1 MKQEFLHGGNFDNFD
16 VTYRCDDCNKEFRFL
31 KEYHFHQA
39 LNHKEKIEKVG
50 LGQQFEDFEP
60 TMVYKCKKCD
70 KTFPHSSY
78 LKKHATTHKSVDKS
92 QKPNENGE
100 VKNADPPEHSEDLQD
115 GNTETVNL
123 SSLNET
129 AASVEDEEYLNES
142 NINLTTVEIQSIK
155 NEESS
160 LAVADLIVEGNA
172 TVPQETEFI
181 LYTCPQCNEV
191 YENEHSLIT
200 HITER
205 HQNEIDIQNE
215 DSETLEFT
223 VTSPHDVG
231 SEQLLTDTIQTLVE
245 AATIK
250 SEINSR

>member
-1 MKQEFLHGGNFDNFD
+1 M
-16 VTYRCDDCNKEFRFL
+16 
-31 KEYHFHQA
+31 
-39 LNHKEKIEKVG
+39 G

-78 LKKHATTHKSVDKS
+78 LKKHATTHKSADKS

-100 VKNADPPEHSEDLQD
+100 VKNVDPPEHSEDLHD
-115 GNTETVNL
+115 GNIETDNL
-123 SSLNET
+123 SNLNET
-129 AASVEDEEYLNES
+129 AVSVEDEVYLNES
-142 NINLTTVEIQSIK
+142 NINLTTVEIQGIK
-155 NEESS
+155 NEGTS

-200 HITER
+200 HITES

-215 DSETLEFT
+215 DSTTLEFT
-223 VTSPHDVG
+223 VTSPHDAD

-250 SEINSR
+250 SKVNSK

>member
-1 MKQEFLHGGNFDNFD
+1 M
-16 VTYRCDDCNKEFRFL
+16 
-31 KEYHFHQA
+31 
-39 LNHKEKIEKVG
+39 G

-78 LKKHATTHKSVDKS
+78 LKKHATTHKSTDKS
-92 QKPNENGE
+92 QKPNVNGE
-100 VKNADPPEHSEDLQD
+100 VKNADPPVHSEDLQD
-115 GNTETVNL
+115 ENMETDNL

-129 AASVEDEEYLNES
+129 AVTVEDEEYLNES
-142 NINLTTVEIQSIK
+142 NINLRTVEIRGIK
-155 NEESS
+155 GEETS

-215 DSETLEFT
+215 DSATLEFT
-223 VTSPHDVG
+223 VTSPRDAE
-231 SEQLLTDTIQTLVE
+231 SDQLLTDTIQTLVE

-250 SEINSR
+250 CEVNSK